1 MDQNSIKY
9 YDFCDRNSRCDNSS
23 SIEALRKILQLF
35 EKRDILVIIVAKN
48 KSFRGYI
55 YKVTK
60 DTVYLSDN
68 MVSEPNVFI
77 SICNIVRLNTMNAI
91 TDSNIIMQLSEKI
104 SAFISSDCSIDSCC
118 GIEGISEVINCFK
131 ETNNADLLCFTLD
144 TDINFPISN
153 TNCFTRTQI
162 IKANTDMVFAI
173 RGNRIFIYP
182 TCGICS
188 LEIRPKSVPA
198 T

>member
-1 MDQNSIKY
+1 MDENSIKY
-9 YDFCDRNSRCDNSS
+9 YDFCDRNSRCDNGSS
-23 SIEALRKILQLF
+23 VETLRKILQLF
-35 EKRDILVIIVAKN
+35 EKKDILVIVVAKN

-55 YKVTK
+55 YEITK

-68 MVSEPNVFI
+68 MISKPNVFI

-91 TDSNIIMQLSEKI
+91 TDSNTIMQLSEKI
-104 SAFISSDCSIDSCC
+104 SNFISSDCSINPCSC
-118 GIEGISEVINCFK
+118 IDGISEVINCFK
-131 ETNNADLLCFTLD
+131 ETDNADLLCFTLD

-153 TNCFTRTQI
+153 TNCFTRAQI
-162 IKANTDMVFAI
+162 IKANTDIVFAI
-173 RGNRIFIYP
+173 RSNRIFIYP

-188 LEIRPKSVPA
+188 LEIREKSVQA